1 MQGARPC
8 PPRSPLE
15 LIWVS
20 LPRAP
25 AQLYIKAGPPSLCF
39 TIMQGPPL
47 SLLALLPA
55 TLGAVLQAD
64 TLKELATST
73 GGLIF
78 LEDGIWPPSSP
89 PEPSCLVTL
98 KGEGNA
104 SKASLR
110 VVGGLG
116 SYEHAFLEAVRESHW
131 GPQDLATFGVCSLG
145 SQPTLPALQ
154 RLGAWLEEAGGQQLL
169 VLHLAEVIWEP
180 RLLLK
185 FQEPPAGEA
194 RSWEQA
200 LLVLYPGPGP
210 QVTVTGTGLQ
220 GTQNLCPTRDTRYLV
235 LAVDF
240 PAGAWSDP
248 GLTLTFQP
256 HGEGAALSIAQLQAF
271 LFGSDSRCFTRMTPT
286 LLLLPP
292 PAGPSPQPAHGQLD
306 TMPFPQPGLSLESE
320 DLPHSADP
328 FLETLTRLVRA
339 LRGPLTRSSH
349 TRLALDPDALASFPQ
364 GLVNLSDPA
373 ALERLL
379 DGEEPLLLLLS
390 PTAATTGEP
399 TPLHSPASA
408 PWAAGLAR
416 RVAVELQ
423 AAASELR
430 DLPGLPPSAPPLLS
444 RLLELCPN
452 NSGSPGD
459 PLRAL
464 LLLKALQGL
473 RAEWRG
479 REGRGRTGRSAG
491 TAANELC
498 SLREL
503 SVDLSAER
511 SVLIPETYQA
521 NNCQGACAWPQSDRN
536 PRYGNHVVLLLK
548 MQARGAALGRV
559 PCCVPT
565 AYAGKLLISLSE
577 ERISA
582 HHVPNMVA
590 TECGCR

>member
-1 MQGARPC
+1 MQGR
-8 PPRSPLE
+8 
-15 LIWVS
+15 
-20 LPRAP
+20 
-25 AQLYIKAGPPSLCF
+25 
-39 TIMQGPPL
+39 PL
-47 SLLALLPA
+47 SPLALLLVA
-55 TLGAVLQAD
+55 MGAVLQAE
-64 TLKELATST
+64 TLKEELQRAPSAR
-73 GGLIF
+73 GLIF
-78 LEDGIWPPSSP
+78 LEDGIWPPSDP
-89 PEPSCLVTL
+89 PEPLCLVTL
-98 KGEGNA
+98 RAEGNR
-104 SKASLR
+104 SRIPLK
-110 VVGGLG
+110 VIGGLD
-116 SYEHAFLEAVRESHW
+116 SYEHAFLEAVQESHW
-131 GPQDLATFGVCSLG
+131 GPQDLATFGVCSPDA
-145 SQPTLPALQ
+145 QAALPVLQ
-154 RLGAWLEEAGGQQLL
+154 HLGAWLGEPGGQQLL
-169 VLHLAEVIWEP
+169 VLHLTEVIWEP
-180 RLLLK
+180 TLLLK
-185 FQEPPAGEA
+185 FQEPPSGGAI
-194 RSWEQA
+194 RWEQA

-210 QVTVTGTGLQ
+210 QVTVIGTGLQ

-248 GLTLTFQP
+248 GLALTLQP
-256 HGEGAALSIAQLQAF
+256 HKEDATLSIAQLQAF

-292 PAGPSPQPAHGQLD
+292 TQSSMQPAHGQLD
-306 TMPFPQPGLSLESE
+306 TMPFPPPRLPLEPE

-339 LRGPLTRSSH
+339 LRGPPTRASH
-349 TRLALDPDALASFPQ
+349 TRLALDPGALANFPQ

-373 ALERLL
+373 ALECLL

-390 PTAATTGEP
+390 PTAATVGDP
-399 TPLHSPASA
+399 TPLQGPASA

-430 DLPGLPPSAPPLLS
+430 GLPGLPPAVPPLLS
-444 RLLELCPN
+444 RLLALCPN
-452 NSGSPGD
+452 DSNSPGD

-479 REGRGRTGRSAG
+479 REGRGRAGRSVE
-491 TAANELC
+491 TAAEGPC
-498 SLREL
+498 GLREL
-503 SVDLSAER
+503 SVDLRAER

-536 PRYGNHVVLLLK
+536 PHYGNHVVLLLK
-548 MQARGAALGRV
+548 MQARGAALGRL

-565 AYAGKLLISLSE
+565 AYSGKLLISLSE

>member
-1 MQGARPC
+1 MQ
-8 PPRSPLE
+8 RS
-15 LIWVS
+15 
-20 LPRAP
+20 
-25 AQLYIKAGPPSLCF
+25 
-39 TIMQGPPL
+39 PL
-47 SLLALLPA
+47 SLLALLLA
-55 TLGAVLQAD
+55 LGPVSQAE
-64 TLKELATST
+64 TPEELAPST
-73 GGLIF
+73 RGLIF
-78 LEDGIWPPSSP
+78 LEDGLWPPSSA
-89 PEPSCLVTL
+89 PEPSCLVSL
-98 KGEGNA
+98 RGQGNT

-110 VVGGLG
+110 VVGGLD

-131 GPQDLATFGVCSLG
+131 EPQDRATFGVCSPG
-145 SQPTLPALQ
+145 SQATLAALQ
-154 RLGAWLEEAGGQQLL
+154 HLGAWLRETGTQQFLA
-169 VLHLAEVIWEP
+169 LHLAEVLWEP
-180 RLLLK
+180 TLLLK
-185 FQEPPAGEA
+185 FQAPPPGEA
-194 RSWEQA
+194 RPWEQA

-210 QVTVTGTGLQ
+210 QVTVTGAGLQ
-220 GTQNLCPTRDTRYLV
+220 GPQSLCPTPDTRFLV

-240 PAGAWSDP
+240 PERAWSGP
-248 GLTLTFQP
+248 GLALTFQP
-256 HGEGAALSIAQLQAF
+256 HRGAILSIAQLQAF

-286 LLLLPP
+286 LLLP
-292 PAGPSPQPAHGQLD
+292 PAGPSPSPQPALGQLD
-306 TMPFPQPGLSLESE
+306 TKPFPQPSLSLEAE
-320 DLPHSADP
+320 DLPHSSDP
-328 FLETLTRLVRA
+328 FLETLTRLVHA
-339 LRGPLTRSSH
+339 LRGPLTRASH
-349 TRLALDPDALASFPQ
+349 TRLALDPDKLASFPQ

-379 DGEEPLLLLLS
+379 DGEEPLLLLL
-390 PTAATTGEP
+390 PPAAATAGAP
-399 TPLHSPASA
+399 TPPHGPTSA

-423 AAASELR
+423 AAAAELR
-430 DLPGLPPSAPPLLS
+430 DLPGLPPAAPPLLS

-452 NSGSPGD
+452 GSRDSRSPGD

-479 REGRGRTGRSAG
+479 REGRGRPGRSAG
-491 TAANELC
+491 TAAGGLC
-498 SLREL
+498 ALREL
-503 SVDLSAER
+503 SVDLRAER

-548 MQARGAALGRV
+548 MLARGAALGRV

>member
-1 MQGARPC
+1 MR
-8 PPRSPLE
+8 
-15 LIWVS
+15 
-20 LPRAP
+20 
-25 AQLYIKAGPPSLCF
+25 
-39 TIMQGPPL
+39 GPPL
-47 SLLALLPA
+47 SPLALLV
-55 TLGAVLQAD
+55 TMGAVLQAE
-64 TLKELATST
+64 TLKEELKTTTST
-73 GGLIF
+73 RGLIF
-78 LEDGIWPPSSP
+78 LEDGVWPPSSP
-89 PEPSCLVTL
+89 PEPLCLVTL
-98 KGEGNA
+98 RGLGNT
-104 SKASLR
+104 SRTPLR
-110 VVGGLG
+110 VVGGLD
-116 SYEHAFLEAVRESHW
+116 SYEHGFLEAVQESHW
-131 GPQDLATFGVCSLG
+131 GPQDLATFGVCSPD
-145 SQPTLPALQ
+145 SQTTLPALQ
-154 RLGAWLEEAGGQQLL
+154 RLGAWLGETGGQQLL

-180 RLLLK
+180 TLLLK
-185 FQEPPAGEA
+185 FQEPPHGGAS
-194 RSWEQA
+194 RWEQA

-210 QVTVTGTGLQ
+210 QVTVTGAGLQ
-220 GTQNLCPTRDTRYLV
+220 GTQSLCPTRDTRYLV

-240 PAGAWSDP
+240 PAGAWSGP
-248 GLTLTFQP
+248 GLALTLQP
-256 HGEGAALSIAQLQAF
+256 LREGATLSITQLQAF

-292 PAGPSPQPAHGQLD
+292 VPPSLQPAHGQVD
-306 TMPFPQPGLSLESE
+306 TMPFPPLRLSLEPE
-320 DLPHSADP
+320 ELLHSADP

-339 LRGPLTRSSH
+339 LRGPPTRASH
-349 TRLALDPDALASFPQ
+349 THLALDPGALASFPQ

-390 PTAATTGEP
+390 PAAATMGDR
-399 TPLHSPASA
+399 TPLKGPASA

-416 RVAVELQ
+416 RVSVELQ

-430 DLPGLPPSAPPLLS
+430 GLPGLPPAAPPLLS
-444 RLLELCPN
+444 RLLALCPN
-452 NSGSPGD
+452 DTHSPGD

-479 REGRGRTGRSAG
+479 RTGSGRAGRSAG
-491 TAANELC
+491 TETDGPCA
-498 SLREL
+498 LREL
-503 SVDLSAER
+503 SVDLRAER

-521 NNCQGACAWPQSDRN
+521 NNCQGACVWPQSDRN

-548 MQARGAALGRV
+548 MQARGAALGRL

>member
-1 MQGARPC
+1 MQGR
-8 PPRSPLE
+8 
-15 LIWVS
+15 
-20 LPRAP
+20 
-25 AQLYIKAGPPSLCF
+25 
-39 TIMQGPPL
+39 PL
-47 SLLALLPA
+47 SPMALLLV
-55 TLGAVLQAD
+55 TMGAVLQAE
-64 TLKELATST
+64 TLREELQRAPST
-73 GGLIF
+73 RGLIF
-78 LEDGIWPPSSP
+78 LEDGVWPPSDP
-89 PEPSCLVTL
+89 PEPLCLVML
-98 KGEGNA
+98 RAEGNR
-104 SKASLR
+104 SRIPLR
-110 VVGGLG
+110 VVGGLD
-116 SYEHAFLEAVRESHW
+116 SYEHAFLEAVQESHW
-131 GPQDLATFGVCSLG
+131 GPQDLATFGVCTPDA
-145 SQPTLPALQ
+145 QAVLPLLQ
-154 RLGAWLEEAGGQQLL
+154 HLGAWLGEPGGQQLL
-169 VLHLAEVIWEP
+169 VLHLTEVMWEP
-180 RLLLK
+180 TLLLK
-185 FQEPPAGEA
+185 FQEPPRGGAI
-194 RSWEQA
+194 RWERA

-235 LAVDF
+235 LVVDI
-240 PAGAWSDP
+240 PAGAWSGP
-248 GLTLTFQP
+248 GLALTLQSRR
-256 HGEGAALSIAQLQAF
+256 EGATLSIAQLQAF

-292 PAGPSPQPAHGQLD
+292 TQSSVQPAHGQLD
-306 TMPFPQPGLSLESE
+306 TMPFPPPRLPLEPE

-339 LRGPLTRSSH
+339 LRGPPTRASH
-349 TRLALDPDALASFPQ
+349 TRLALDPGALANFPQ

-373 ALERLL
+373 ALECLL

-390 PTAATTGEP
+390 PTAATVGDP
-399 TPLHSPASA
+399 TPLQGPASA
-408 PWAAGLAR
+408 PWAADLAR

-430 DLPGLPPSAPPLLS
+430 SLPGLPPAAPPLLS
-444 RLLELCPN
+444 RLLALCPN
-452 NSGSPGD
+452 DSNSPGD

-479 REGRGRTGRSAG
+479 REGRGRAGRSVE
-491 TAANELC
+491 TAAEGPC
-498 SLREL
+498 RLREL
-503 SVDLSAER
+503 SVDLRAER

-521 NNCQGACAWPQSDRN
+521 NNCQGACVWPQSDRN
-536 PRYGNHVVLLLK
+536 PHYGNHVVLLLK
-548 MQARGAALGRV
+548 MQARGAALGRL

>member
-1 MQGARPC
+1 
-8 PPRSPLE
+8 
-15 LIWVS
+15 
-20 LPRAP
+20 
-25 AQLYIKAGPPSLCF
+25 
-39 TIMQGPPL
+39 MQGPHLSPL
-47 SLLALLPA
+47 VLLLA
-55 TLGAVLQAD
+55 TMGAMLQA
-64 TLKELATST
+64 EAVENLATNT
-73 GGLIF
+73 RGLIF
-78 LEDGIWPPSSP
+78 LEDELWPPNSP
-89 PEPSCLVTL
+89 PEPLCLVTVR
-98 KGEGNA
+98 GEGNT
-104 SKASLR
+104 SRASLR
-110 VVGGLG
+110 VVGGLN
-116 SYEHAFLEAVRESHW
+116 SYEYAFLEAVQESRW
-131 GPQDLATFGVCSLG
+131 GPQDLANFGVCSTD
-145 SQPTLPALQ
+145 SQATLPALQ
-154 RLGAWLEEAGGQQLL
+154 RLGAWLGETGEQQLL

-180 RLLLK
+180 ELLLK
-185 FQEPPAGEA
+185 FQEPPPGGAS
-194 RSWEQA
+194 RWEQA

-210 QVTVTGTGLQ
+210 QVTVTGTGLR

-235 LAVDF
+235 LTVDF
-240 PAGAWSDP
+240 PAGAWS
-248 GLTLTFQP
+248 GSGLILTLQP
-256 HGEGAALSIAQLQAF
+256 SREGATLSIDQLQAF

-286 LLLLPP
+286 LVVLPP
-292 PAGPSPQPAHGQLD
+292 AKPSPQPAHGQLD
-306 TMPFPQPGLSLESE
+306 TMPFPQPGLSLEPE
-320 DLPHSADP
+320 ALPHSADP

-339 LRGPLTRSSH
+339 LRGPLTQASNTH
-349 TRLALDPDALASFPQ
+349 LALDPGALASFPQ

-373 ALERLL
+373 ALGRLL

-390 PTAATTGEP
+390 PAAATEREP
-399 TPLHSPASA
+399 MPLHGPASA
-408 PWAAGLAR
+408 PWAAGLQR

-430 DLPGLPPSAPPLLS
+430 DLPGLPPTAPPLLA
-444 RLLELCPN
+444 RLLALCPN
-452 NSGSPGD
+452 DSRSSGD

-473 RAEWRG
+473 RAEWHG

-491 TAANELC
+491 TGTDGPCA
-498 SLREL
+498 LREL
-503 SVDLSAER
+503 SVDLRAER

-548 MQARGAALGRV
+548 MQARGAALGRL